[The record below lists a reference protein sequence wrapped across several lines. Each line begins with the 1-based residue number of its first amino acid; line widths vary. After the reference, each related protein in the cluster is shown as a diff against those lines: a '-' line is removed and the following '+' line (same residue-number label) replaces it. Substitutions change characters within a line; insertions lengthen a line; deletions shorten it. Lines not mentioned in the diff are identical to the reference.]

1 MLKKIGDILSTMVL
15 IAMILLAILLAGPY
29 AAGLKT
35 YAVVSGSMEPTLHV
49 GSLAYVKQAEA
60 SEIKE
65 GDIITFLMSGSSMV
79 ATHRVVNIDEKNR
92 EFTTKGDA
100 NNTQDAP
107 ISFDRLVGKTL
118 ISIPYLGYL
127 TMFIKTK
134 QGMVL
139 AVCILTLMIL
149 FSAISKIIGKEKCA
163 ATKI

>member
-1 MLKKIGDILSTMVL
+1 MLKKIGNILSTMVL

-29 AAGLKT
+29 AAGIKT
-35 YAVVSGSMEPTLHV
+35 YAVVSGSMEPALHT
-49 GSLAYVKQAEA
+49 GSLAYVKPADA

-65 GDIITFLMSGSSMV
+65 GDIITFFMSGSSMV
-79 ATHRVVNIDEKNR
+79 ATHRVVNTDDKKR

-100 NNTQDAP
+100 NNTKDAP
-107 ISFDRLVGKTL
+107 ISFDSLVGKTL

-149 FSAISKIIGKEKCA
+149 FSAISKIIGKEKYA

>member
-1 MLKKIGDILSTMVL
+1 MLKKIGNILSTMVL
-15 IAMILLAILLAGPY
+15 ISMILLALLLAGPY
-29 AAGLKT
+29 LAGLKT

-49 GSLAYVKQAEA
+49 GSLAYVKTTDA

-79 ATHRVVNIDEKNR
+79 ATHRVVSIDESNR

-149 FSAISKIIGKEKCA
+149 FSAISKIIGKQKYEAK
-163 ATKI
+163 KI